1 MSPQLETTPPSGSDQ
16 FTGERPG
23 WGENFDYDKARHL
36 AAYLYA
42 AALGPGKSV
51 LDAGCGEGFGTQM
64 LADVAERVVGL
75 DYSHEAIEFCRQAWQ
90 KPNLTFLR
98 ADLTKPEKI
107 SGTFDL
113 VLNFQVLEHIE
124 DEVPFLEALRAR
136 LAAGGTLLLTTPN
149 RLRSFSEN
157 PYHVREYTAP
167 ELRALLEK
175 VFGNVTLRGMHGNE
189 EVTEFD
195 RAREKSVKRILRL
208 DPLGLRKRLPTAL
221 VNFAF
226 AKLAVLVR
234 RQAKASAGE
243 TAIQPSDFFVRDD
256 DLDGALDLVALCRA

>member
-1 MSPQLETTPPSGSDQ
+1 MSPQPETIQPSSSDR

-23 WGENFDYDKARHL
+23 WGENFDYDEARHL

-42 AALGPGKSV
+42 ATLGSGKVV

-64 LADVAERVVGL
+64 LADVAARVVGL
-75 DYSHEAIEFCRQAWQ
+75 DYSDEAIEFCRRTWQ
-90 KPNLTFLR
+90 KPNLSFLR
-98 ADLTKPEKI
+98 ADLSEPDPI

-113 VLNFQVLEHIE
+113 VLNFQVLEHIR
-124 DEVPFLEALRAR
+124 DEIPFLEALRAR
-136 LAAGGTLLLTTPN
+136 VAAGGTLLITTPN

-167 ELRALLEK
+167 ELQALLER
-175 VFGNVTLRGMHGNE
+175 VFGHVTLRGMHGNAK
-189 EVTEFD
+189 VTEFD

-208 DPLGLRKRLPTAL
+208 DPLGLRKRLPAAL

-243 TAIQPSDFFVRDD
+243 APIRPSDFAVSDD
-256 DLDGALDLVALCRA
+256 NVDDALDLVALCQA